1 MLVYADKDKLRELA
15 KSFYNVSRTL
25 LAIYD
30 ANKTCL
36 CAYPDKMSAFCT
48 HVRQSEELTR
58 RCHECDRAALEHC
71 ERTHTPYV
79 YKCHMGLV
87 EVAVPI
93 IQNHLLIG
101 YLLFGQFTDS
111 KDRTPLLDGLAEVAD
126 AFSLD
131 YDTLEQGVGT
141 LVYRSPAYISS
152 ISQIVEMCAAYIWQ
166 NSFMSVRQD
175 TAAHAVDL
183 YIRQNLHESLSVSAL
198 CAQFHLCR
206 SALYSLSK
214 EHFGCGIS
222 DYVMHCRLEEAT
234 RLLGNGLPVY
244 EVAERVG
251 IPDANYFIR
260 VFKKQYG
267 TTPKQYGKRMAK

>member
-1 MLVYADKDKLRELA
+1 MLVYADKEKLRELA
-15 KSFYNVSRTL
+15 KSFYAVSRTL

-36 CAYPDKMSAFCT
+36 CAYPDTMSAFCT
-48 HVRQSEELTR
+48 HVRESNELTR

-71 ERTHTPYV
+71 EKTRTPYV

-93 IQNHLLIG
+93 VQNHLIIG

-111 KDRTPLLDGLAEVAD
+111 KDKTALLDGLATVAD
-126 AFSLD
+126 EFSLD
-131 YDTLEQGVGT
+131 YARLAHEVGALT
-141 LVYRSPAYISS
+141 YRSPAYISS
-152 ISQIVEMCAAYIWQ
+152 ISHIVEMCAAYIWQ

-183 YIRQNLHESLSVSAL
+183 YIRQNLTEPLSVSSL
-198 CAQFHLCR
+198 CTRFHLCR

-222 DYVMHCRLEEAT
+222 EYVVQCRLEEAT
-234 RLLGNGLPVY
+234 RLLDEGLPVY

-251 IPDANYFIR
+251 IPDTNYFIR
-260 VFKKQYG
+260 VFKKQRG
-267 TTPKQYGKRMAK
+267 ITPKQYGRRRTT